1 MKKVLLLVAFL
12 VTSVSLANAS
22 RPNGPLTYNPNN
34 HGTIDDRYVE
44 IDVFRDYISFSFD
57 RSVSHVC
64 VKNINTGKSF
74 SRYFTPAT
82 CWPGMDFEP
91 GNGTWEVY
99 ADGLYY
105 GRFNIG
111 FVTWPDPFADAPED
125 PWGDNP
131 WDNWGDNEGG
141 FDYPAFDFNHGINL
155 FPVDWFDDG
164 NGPVFVR
171 FHY

>member
-74 SRYFTPAT
+74 SRYFTPAMPCHLT
-82 CWPGMDFEP
+82 IL
-91 GNGTWEVY
+91 VL
-99 ADGLYY
+99 A
-105 GRFNIG
+105 
-111 FVTWPDPFADAPED
+111 
-125 PWGDNP
+125 
-131 WDNWGDNEGG
+131 GG
-141 FDYPAFDFNHGINL
+141 FNAHHVVAVNL
-155 FPVDWFDDG
+155 RQREGVT
-164 NGPVFVR
+164 
-171 FHY
+171 YA